1 MEIQVKSKEVETE
14 TPHILRVFPEL
25 WPNILQ
31 HLSPTEFHSLIN
43 SSPVLRAQHESEK
56 TTRLL
61 SLVLEILLNQPI
73 SSLDLKTWLNLRQVS
88 KAAKNQVDKLL
99 SDESGPDAYWNSVT
113 TRYFEWSKYCGDER
127 QNFRRICKRVR
138 ADTTMDFR
146 FRDHKFFNLVINPN
160 PSIWGGGG
168 DFDPHNENETKDHPF
183 LAKYLNIDCVHVT
196 DSRFPPEEMVIESL
210 LSFISQYGHNVTHM
224 RCNNSFEIGIVF
236 KLLPHLPN
244 LKVLKLHSTSDVLNQ
259 PEYVNQLHYPQLRN
273 LEFLDLDGF
282 YDQTRNRVSTR
293 MNTAF
298 VREYG
303 PQLKTLSCGGQFFKG
318 WWGLGGFY
326 KKKLCNLQRLRV
338 SKVTE
343 QVFVALSET
352 KFAALQELHLNNYGV
367 EYPKR
372 GFTLQQVVNVLNQ
385 FAQSLTSVHLYLDLG
400 HVSSINDQ
408 VTEASLKVPFP
419 QMKKFSTLL
428 KNVDEDWFWPF
439 IKHKCQNIQELSL
452 QYSDVRRRI
461 DKAKHIKLQD
471 AFGLVPN
478 LRRVR
483 ISYLFL
489 CQSVPF
495 RVDIFRDKIE
505 YQKLWC

>member
-1 MEIQVKSKEVETE
+1 MKIQGKSKEMETE
-14 TPHILRVFPEL
+14 TPHILRVFPEI
-25 WPNILQ
+25 WSNILQ

-61 SLVLEILLNQPI
+61 PLVLEILLNQPI

-138 ADTTMDFR
+138 ADTTMQ
-146 FRDHKFFNLVINPN
+146 FRDDKFFNLVINPN

-168 DFDPHNENETKDHPF
+168 GANPHNEIETKDHPF
-183 LAKYLNIDCVHVT
+183 LAKYLNIDCAHVT
-196 DSRFPPEEMVIESL
+196 YSRVPPGEMVIESL
-210 LSFISQYGHNVTHM
+210 LSFMSQYGHNVTHM

-244 LKVLKLHSTSDVLNQ
+244 LKVLKLHSTCDVRNQ
-259 PEYVNQLHYPQLRN
+259 SEYVNQLHYPQLRN

-293 MNTAF
+293 LNTAF

-318 WWGLGGFY
+318 WWGLGRFY

-338 SKVTE
+338 SNVTA
-343 QVFVALSET
+343 QVFVALSEMN
-352 KFAALQELHLNNYGV
+352 AALQELHLNNGSMKYRN
-367 EYPKR
+367 E

-385 FAQSLTSVHLYLDLG
+385 FAQSLTSVHLYLHLE
-400 HVSSINDQ
+400 HVSYINDE
-408 VTEASLKVPFP
+408 VTDASLKVPFP

-452 QYSDVRRRI
+452 QYSGVRRSN
-461 DKAKHIKLQD
+461 DKEKHIKLQD
-471 AFGLVPN
+471 AFGLVPK

-483 ISYLFL
+483 ISYLFR
-489 CQSVPF
+489 CRSEPV